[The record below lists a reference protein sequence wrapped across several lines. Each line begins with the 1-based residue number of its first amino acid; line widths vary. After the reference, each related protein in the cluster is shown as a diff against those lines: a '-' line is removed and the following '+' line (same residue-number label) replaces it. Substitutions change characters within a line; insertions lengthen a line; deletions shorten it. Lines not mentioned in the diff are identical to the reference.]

1 MLVKDKDNTYEYNVL
16 FSKNYALFF
25 FFYQSSSTISKS
37 THGTTIGIPKMS
49 IGFKNEFLKHMVK
62 TEESTSQSR
71 LTTESFQ

>member
-1 MLVKDKDNTYEYNVL
+1 MHC
-16 FSKNYALFF
+16 F
-25 FFYQSSSTISKS
+25 FFYQSSSTTSKS

-49 IGFKNEFLKHMVK
+49 IGFNNEFLKHMVK